1 MMVNR
6 KKESHNKEVGTI
18 LFNHRM
24 KLTDIEK
31 SRKVFIDDR
40 DEKLFNYEYMD
51 ENGNGSWISEKTLM
65 NYELGKNIPSLKYLK
80 RLAAA
85 YEASV
90 IELIK
95 EILPYI
101 D

>member
-1 MMVNR
+1 
-6 KKESHNKEVGTI
+6 
-18 LFNHRM
+18 
-24 KLTDIEK
+24 
-31 SRKVFIDDR
+31 
-40 DEKLFNYEYMD
+40 MD